1 LPENWTNFNEHG
13 SPNEV
18 NSPTANTNSI
28 EQTSSVLWPNPVGN
42 SLNITLNIKYL
53 DNYTIELYDLKGVNL
68 KEIFRGTLDLGDSN
82 IFYSTNNLSSGVY
95 LIKISSDSGNNK
107 MMKFIKK

>member
-1 LPENWTNFNEHG
+1 
-13 SPNEV
+13 
-18 NSPTANTNSI
+18 
-28 EQTSSVLWPNPVGN
+28 
-42 SLNITLNIKYL
+42 
-53 DNYTIELYDLKGVNL
+53 VNL

-82 IFYSTNNLSSGVY
+82 IFYSTDNLSSGIY